1 MPRFPSA
8 AEAIAGRDVV
18 VDGQVCR
25 VHLGLPVEDPDS
37 RFLQERAGS
46 DRVEDVV
53 RYGELVCEH
62 HERLAHYASI
72 SRDRPDPG
80 QDESESSH
88 PRVREDRGPSE
99 KAPEQPL
106 SVPPK
111 GIRRTRGDV
120 APSGGLA
127 VGEPDPECEV
137 RGVRSEAA
145 RLTERDSLPLY
156 HDARKAPVDVG
167 LEGAQLASMR
177 PGQVPSLA
185 RGMFL
190 EGQDPVPD
198 GLRMGRGGPNEP
210 EGQRD
215 GDPGRVLAALPAGTP
230 RDYSLTS

>member
-8 AEAIAGRDVV
+8 AEGIAGRDVV
-18 VDGQVCR
+18 VDGEACR
-25 VHLGLPVEDPDS
+25 VHLGLPVKDPDS
-37 RFLQERAGS
+37 RSLQERAGN

-62 HERLAHYASI
+62 HERLAHDASV

-106 SVPPK
+106 SVTPK
-111 GIRRTRGDV
+111 GVRRTRDDV
-120 APSGGLA
+120 APSGNLA

-137 RGVRSEAA
+137 HGVASEAA
-145 RLTERDSLPLY
+145 RLPERDSLSLY
-156 HDARKAPVDVG
+156 HDAPKAPVDVG
-167 LEGAQLASMR
+167 LEGAQLPSMR
-177 PGQVPSLA
+177 PRQLPSLA
-185 RGMFL
+185 RGMLL
-190 EGQDPVPD
+190 EGQDPVPE
-198 GLRMGRGGPNEP
+198 GLRMGRGRPNEP
-210 EGQRD
+210 EGQRG
-215 GDPGRVLAALPAGTP
+215 GDPGRVQAALAGTP